1 MLFTEL
7 LDLLRVDLNRRIRNG
22 EFTERN
28 LGRKIGLSQ
37 THIHNVLKGAR
48 AFSPDIADRI
58 LKEMHLTVQDL
69 WGAGLGQNI
78 RGETDER
85 QAR

>member
-7 LDLLRVDLNRRIRNG
+7 LNVLRDDLNRRVRNG
-22 EFTERN
+22 EFTERC

-37 THIHNVLKGAR
+37 THIHNVLQGAR

-58 LKEMHLTVQDL
+58 LKEMHLTVKDL
-69 WGAGLGQNI
+69 WSVPVDSNVHKD
-78 RGETDER
+78 TDQY